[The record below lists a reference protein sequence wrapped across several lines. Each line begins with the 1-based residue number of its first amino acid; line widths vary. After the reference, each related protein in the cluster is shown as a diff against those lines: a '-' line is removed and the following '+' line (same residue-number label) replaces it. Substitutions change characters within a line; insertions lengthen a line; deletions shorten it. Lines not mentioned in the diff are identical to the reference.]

1 MFLSVIVHPSNL
13 RFYLLNTRQAQRPS
27 KEVLQAKLHK
37 AIEEATLRL
46 GIGDE

>member
-1 MFLSVIVHPSNL
+1 MMGKNIVATLS
-13 RFYLLNTRQAQRPS
+13 AQLEYWLQLPQ

-46 GIGDE
+46 EVGDE

>member
-1 MFLSVIVHPSNL
+1 MTDKNMIATLSAQL
-13 RFYLLNTRQAQRPS
+13 EYWLQRPS